1 MELLGRER
9 NPRKRV
15 TTMISNS
22 PLQVATTLTTAL
34 DALQPEG
41 GRVAAGSDLTGT
53 SGADIARSCPKPVL
67 LGAAAHPLF
76 RIILTRENMLG
87 TLRAANRL
95 DWEGVGPDNLAVTE
109 LVQLAEKVGNGLI
122 GSV

>member
-1 MELLGRER
+1 
-9 NPRKRV
+9 
-15 TTMISNS
+15 
-22 PLQVATTLTTAL
+22 
-34 DALQPEG
+34 
-41 GRVAAGSDLTGT
+41 
-53 SGADIARSCPKPVL
+53 
-67 LGAAAHPLF
+67 
-76 RIILTRENMLG
+76 MLE